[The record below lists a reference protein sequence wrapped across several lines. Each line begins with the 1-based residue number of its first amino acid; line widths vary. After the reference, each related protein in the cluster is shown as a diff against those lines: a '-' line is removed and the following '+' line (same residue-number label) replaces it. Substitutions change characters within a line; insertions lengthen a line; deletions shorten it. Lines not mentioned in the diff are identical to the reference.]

1 MQFDWLLARQSKC
14 DLRNLSFMHNPTAGT
29 QDQNRY
35 DMDRTFE
42 RVFEF
47 SVQETSKDLSQTG
60 GKHIVLKPEPKKLPL
75 ESSP

>member
-1 MQFDWLLARQSKC
+1 MQFDWLIARQSKC
-14 DLRNLSFMHNPTAGT
+14 DIRNG
-29 QDQNRY
+29 
-35 DMDRTFE
+35 MDRAFE

-47 SVQETSKDLSQTG
+47 SVQETSKDLPQN